1 VKRTVLFEEH
11 QELGASFVEF
21 GGWEMPVRYTSD
33 LAEHHSVRKAAGL
46 FDISHMAEFEIY
58 GPEATEFLDYAVGG
72 KPSTIA
78 ENKAKYQLLLSEE
91 GGIVDDLIIY
101 HWKPGRYL
109 LVANAG
115 NHDAVAEALKAR
127 SANFQVTIDDIT
139 DAYSLIALQGPRSLE
154 ILQNIPSLIEGI
166 EGVAEMKYYSGTFM
180 RFKSANGRVDV
191 ELFVARTG
199 YTGEDGF
206 EIYVPNDFATFIWRA
221 LLAHGEELGLNPAG
235 LAARDTL
242 RLEAGM
248 PLYGHELGLDIHPA
262 AVNLERTVAFDKAD
276 FVGKAALQAS
286 AAPTR
291 KLIGL
296 RAEGKRAPR
305 AGYPVMHGEK
315 VVGEVTSGVL
325 SPTLG
330 YPIAMALIDIDA
342 IDADLTVDIRGTALE
357 VSRVELPFYKRQK

>member
-1 VKRTVLFEEH
+1 M
-11 QELGASFVEF
+11 GASFVEF

-46 FDISHMAEFEIY
+46 FDISHMAEFEIH
-58 GPEATEFLDYAVGG
+58 GPAAAEFLDYAVGG
-72 KPSTIA
+72 KASTIA
-78 ENKAKYQLLLSEE
+78 ETRAKYQLLLSEE

-101 HWKPGRYL
+101 HWRPGRYL
-109 LVANAG
+109 VVANAG
-115 NHDAVAEALKAR
+115 NHDAVAEALKTRA
-127 SANFQVTIDDIT
+127 AKFDVVVDDLT
-139 DAYSLIALQGPRSLE
+139 DEYSLIALQGPSSLE
-154 ILQNIPSLIEGI
+154 ILQNIPSIIEGI
-166 EGVAEMKYYSGTFM
+166 ENLQDMKYYSGAFM

-191 ELFVARTG
+191 ELFVGRTG

-248 PLYGHELGLDIHPA
+248 PLYGHELGLDIQPD
-262 AVNLERTVAFDKAD
+262 AVNLGRTIAFDKEN
-276 FVGKAALQAS
+276 FVGKAALVDS
-286 AAPTR
+286 KPPTR

-296 RAEGKRAPR
+296 QAEGKRAPR
-305 AGYPVMHGEK
+305 AGYPVMVGEK
-315 VVGEVTSGVL
+315 IVGEITSGVL

-330 YPIAMALIDIDA
+330 YPIAMALVDVDA
-342 IDADLTVDIRGTALE
+342 IDGELAVDIRGTALE